1 MLRGGEQSG
10 QRQHAKRAVVTRCKA
25 TGFLQTINPVRG
37 FAPIGIAENS
47 RSIIMVTGLGVIT
60 FRLHDCRSLKG
71 KRKIVKSIITQLKN
85 NFNVSVAEVGSNDVY
100 QRAVIGFALVGN
112 NRSVINAKID
122 KIFNLADELGL
133 AEIIDS
139 DMEIINI

>member
-1 MLRGGEQSG
+1 
-10 QRQHAKRAVVTRCKA
+10 
-25 TGFLQTINPVRG
+25 
-37 FAPIGIAENS
+37 
-47 RSIIMVTGLGVIT
+47 MVTGLGVIT

-71 KRKIVKSIITQLKN
+71 KRKIVKSIITQLRN

-112 NRSVINAKID
+112 NRMVVNSKID

>member
-1 MLRGGEQSG
+1 
-10 QRQHAKRAVVTRCKA
+10 
-25 TGFLQTINPVRG
+25 
-37 FAPIGIAENS
+37 
-47 RSIIMVTGLGVIT
+47 MVTGLGIIT

-71 KRKIVKSIITQLKN
+71 KRKIVKSIITQLRN

-112 NRSVINAKID
+112 NRMVINSKID

>member
-1 MLRGGEQSG
+1 
-10 QRQHAKRAVVTRCKA
+10 
-25 TGFLQTINPVRG
+25 
-37 FAPIGIAENS
+37 
-47 RSIIMVTGLGVIT
+47 MVAGLGVIT

-71 KRKIVKSIITQLKN
+71 KRKVVKSIITQLRN

-112 NRSVINAKID
+112 NRMVINAKID

-133 AEIIDS
+133 AEMIAS
-139 DMEIINI
+139 EMEILNI